1 MLRRTLLALIGF
13 LAPWALGWSSTPA
26 VAQITTGIWW
36 SASEAG
42 RGYVVEVAGSR
53 ALVAVLGYRSG
64 GTASWY
70 LSSGPLFTASVF
82 NNDLAELGGG
92 QTLAGAVKAPTSS
105 TSLGNVS
112 ITASSS
118 TAAAMS
124 LPGGRDVAIQRY
136 EFVGGGIAAGRAA
149 AAPETGWWWNSSE
162 AGRGFFIEVQ
172 GGRLFLAAMM
182 YETDG
187 TSRWYVAT
195 GDLVIGPF
203 GLNPTMTASL
213 EEYAGGP
220 TLTGSYTTPSR
231 SAVKGQVT
239 LTFSSTTA
247 GVLTLPNGTPVALT
261 RFVGF

>member
-1 MLRRTLLALIGF
+1 MYRRTFLAALVLLLAWP
-13 LAPWALGWSSTPA
+13 AVPA

-42 RGYVVEVAGSR
+42 RGYVVEVSGSR

-70 LSSGPLFTASVF
+70 LSSGSLFTSSVF

-92 QTLAGAVKAPTSS
+92 QTLSGAAKAPTAS
-105 TSLGNVS
+105 TSLGNIS
-112 ITASSS
+112 ISASSS
-118 TAAAMS
+118 TTAS
-124 LPGGRDVAIQRY
+124 VVLPGGREIAIQRY
-136 EFVGGGIAAGRAA
+136 EFIGGGIAGGRAA
-149 AAPETGWWWNSSE
+149 AAPETGWWWNALE
-162 AGRGFFIEVQ
+162 AGRGYFIEVQ
-172 GGRLFLAAMM
+172 GGRLFVAAMM
-182 YETDG
+182 YESDG

-195 GDLVIGPF
+195 GDLIIGPF
-203 GLNPTMTASL
+203 GLSPTMTASL

-220 TLTGSYTTPSR
+220 TLTGGYTTPSR
-231 SAVKGQVT
+231 SAVKGQIT

-247 GVLTLPNGTPVALT
+247 GVLTLPNGTAVALT